1 MDSNNQNLKTI
12 IITGSSNGLGLETV
26 KKIARNFKDFRII
39 MACRNLSKANPLKDE
54 IIKETKNNNLIVM
67 EIDTSSLESV
77 KNFVKNYKSGS
88 YGKIYAL
95 VCNAG
100 IGGQCIGTSKDGY
113 DIIFATNHLGH
124 FLLVNSLLPF
134 MEENGRII
142 IVSSDMHDPPKEM
155 VKENFEWIG
164 TGKIAKPDEN
174 LAKSNIRYSYSK
186 LCNLYFTYELKKRLK
201 DKKIL
206 INAFNPGFIPETGLS
221 GGRKIPP
228 QFIKMIAE
236 KSPERMGDF
245 EKSSQALCDIITME
259 NLNNNGDYFDR
270 STKTIKTSELSYNED
285 NWKELWD
292 VSESYVKNHY

>member
-1 MDSNNQNLKTI
+1 MDSNNKNLKTI

-39 MACRNLSKANPLKDE
+39 MACRNLSKANSLKEE

-77 KNFVKNYKSGS
+77 QNFVKSYKSS
-88 YGKIYAL
+88 PYGKIYSL

-100 IGGQCIGTSKDGY
+100 IGGNNIGTSKDGY
-113 DIIFATNHLGH
+113 DIMFATNHLGH
-124 FLLVNSLLPF
+124 FLLVNSLIPYI
-134 MEENGRII
+134 EENGRII

-155 VKENFEWIG
+155 IKENFEWIG
-164 TGKIAKPDEN
+164 TEKIAKPDEN

-186 LCNLYFTYELKKRLK
+186 LCNLYFTYEFKKRMK

-206 INAFNPGFIPETGLS
+206 INAFTPGFIPETGLS

-228 QFIKMIAE
+228 QMIKMIAE
-236 KSPERMGDF
+236 KFPERMGDL

-259 NLNNNGDYFDR
+259 NLSNDGDYFDR
-270 STKTIKTSELSYNED
+270 STKTIKTSELSYKED
-285 NWKELWD
+285 NWNELWD
-292 VSESYVKNHY
+292 VSESYVKNYY

>member
-1 MDSNNQNLKTI
+1 MDSNNKTLKTI

-26 KKIARNFKDFRII
+26 KKIARNFQDFRII
-39 MACRNLSKANPLKDE
+39 MACRNLSKANSLKDE

-77 KNFVKNYKSGS
+77 QNFVKNYKSS
-88 YGKIYAL
+88 PYGKIYSL

-100 IGGQCIGTSKDGY
+100 IGGHSIGTSKDGY

-124 FLLVNSLLPF
+124 FLLVNSLIPC

-142 IVSSDMHDPPKEM
+142 VVSSDMHDPPKEM
-155 VKENFEWIG
+155 IKENFEWIG
-164 TGKIAKPDEN
+164 TEKIAKPDEN

-186 LCNLYFTYELKKRLK
+186 LCNLYFTYEFKKRMK
-201 DKKIL
+201 DKKIS
-206 INAFNPGFIPETGLS
+206 INAFTPGFIPETGLS

-236 KSPERMGDF
+236 KNPERVGDL

-259 NLNNNGDYFDR
+259 NLINNGDYFDR